1 MVQINNLP
9 YIPVRVKF
17 RKVGDL
23 QYISH
28 LDLVRTMQRVS
39 NRAKLPL
46 WYTEGFNPKP
56 KMVFGP
62 PLSTGV
68 ESECE
73 FLDLRFTESVDF
85 EEIKLRL
92 NENLTDSMRVYD
104 AGLDELICSG
114 GSGVRPAGTAGAA
127 GNGRSVCVC
136 ASEPRSGG
144 RTAPHHPQCG
154 GSPHGYPGIR
164 KGKSGFPGTLSSWEG
179 IRRRRNS
186 VSHIPRDV
194 RRGREPVLSHG
205 DLTESVYSDIGI
217 TPINLESLSR
227 TARLTFRDRGTIIK
241 S

>member
-28 LDLVRTMQRVS
+28 LDLVRTMQRVAA
-39 NRAKLPL
+39 RAKLPL

-85 EEIKLRL
+85 EDIKLRL
-92 NENLTDSMRVYD
+92 NENLTDSMKAYEVYVPEHS
-104 AGLDELICSG
+104 L
-114 GSGVRPAGTAGAA
+114 
-127 GNGRSVCVC
+127 
-136 ASEPRSGG
+136 
-144 RTAPHHPQCG
+144 
-154 GSPHGYPGIR
+154 
-164 KGKSGFPGTLSSWEG
+164 
-179 IRRRRNS
+179 
-186 VSHIPRDV
+186 
-194 RRGREPVLSHG
+194 
-205 DLTESVYSDIGI
+205 SDISYFRYRISIRCDEGADFAEGKI
-217 TPINLESLSR
+217 RELLEREEINILKKSKKGELVVNIRPLVKEYSLSTEGD
-227 TARLTFRDRGTIIK
+227 TAVLDCVLDGSQTSFLNPENLVKAIKENTGLLPEGRFATEYYTVMKLDAYREDMSKFR
-241 S
+241 

>member
-92 NENLTDSMRVYD
+92 NENLTDSMRVY
-104 AGLDELICSG
+104 EI
-114 GSGVRPAGTAGAA
+114 
-127 GNGRSVCVC
+127 
-136 ASEPRSGG
+136 
-144 RTAPHHPQCG
+144 
-154 GSPHGYPGIR
+154 Y
-164 KGKSGFPGTLSSWEG
+164 
-179 IRRRRNS
+179 
-186 VSHIPRDV
+186 IP
-194 RRGREPVLSHG
+194 ETSL
-205 DLTESVYSDIGI
+205 SDISYFRYRISIKCDEGSDYAVDKI
-217 TPINLESLSR
+217 RELFMREEINILKKSKKGELTVNIRPLIKEYSLSTEGDFAILDCILNSSQTSFLNPENLVR
-227 TARLTFRDRGTIIK
+227 AIRENTGILPEDRFATEYYTVMKLDAYLEDMSRFR
-241 S
+241 